1 MKSIKHFL
9 LAVLALATV
18 LTVVSCKD
26 EDDDP
31 SEVVSYTGSD
41 SSLEDFGFAEVK
53 VTFYDNA
60 TFRIVANGGKATL
73 EGTYEGDADK
83 DGEITL
89 ELTKAISGGQDMP
102 AESLASLSP
111 MIGGNGSSKAGKG
124 TVSDNGKKLTLGF
137 TYTRS

>member
-9 LAVLALATV
+9 LVVLALATV

-31 SEVVSYTGSD
+31 SEVASYANSG
-41 SSLEDFGFAEVK
+41 VK

-60 TFRIVANGGKATL
+60 TFRMEGEVDGYSAVL
-73 EGTYEGDADK
+73 EGTCKGDADK
-83 DGEITL
+83 DGDITL
-89 ELTKAISGGQDMP
+89 ELTKATMAGQVAPEQMLPGVASTYLGGD
-102 AESLASLSP
+102 
-111 MIGGNGSSKAGKG
+111 GTSKTVKG

-137 TYTRS
+137 GTYTRS

>member
-41 SSLEDFGFAEVK
+41 SRLEDFGFAEAK

-60 TFRIVANGGKATL
+60 TFRMVANGGKATL

-83 DGEITL
+83 DGDITL
-89 ELTKAISGGQDMP
+89 ELTKATMAGQDAP

-111 MIGGNGSSKAGKG
+111 MIGGDGLSKAGKG
-124 TVSDNGKKLTLGF
+124 TVNGNKLTLGF

>member
-31 SEVVSYTGSD
+31 SEVASYANSG
-41 SSLEDFGFAEVK
+41 VK

-60 TFRIVANGGKATL
+60 TFRMEGELNGNSAVL
-73 EGTYEGDADK
+73 EGTYKGDADK
-83 DGEITL
+83 DGDITL
-89 ELTKAISGGQDMP
+89 ELTKATMAGQEAP
-102 AESLASLSP
+102 AEYLAGFSP
-111 MIGGNGSSKAGKG
+111 MIGGGEG
-124 TVSDNGKKLTLGF
+124 TVSDNGKKLTLGVV

>member
-31 SEVVSYTGSD
+31 SEVASYANSG
-41 SSLEDFGFAEVK
+41 VK

-60 TFRIVANGGKATL
+60 TFRMEGEVDGDSAVL
-73 EGTYEGDADK
+73 EGTCKGDADK
-83 DGEITL
+83 DGDITL
-89 ELTKAISGGQDMP
+89 ELTKATSGGQEAP
-102 AESLASLSP
+102 AEYLAGFSP
-111 MIGGNGSSKAGKG
+111 MIGGGEG

-137 TYTRS
+137 GTYTRS